1 MSRNLERSEWRE
13 YICDDLWP
21 VLRWLDERHGVHIA
35 EVVFDMKGAYTY
47 VYVDGPLT
55 SELAEEAAREFS
67 SNAEL
72 RIGEGWFG
80 CARDYS
86 SVETLTRGEGA
97 KAPGK
102 TVMDRLRD
110 FFK

>member
-1 MSRNLERSEWRE
+1 MSKNLERPEWRE

-21 VLRWLDERHGVHIA
+21 VLRWLGERHNIHIA

-55 SELAEEAAREFS
+55 EELAEAAAREFS

-72 RIGEGWFG
+72 RFGEGWFG
-80 CARDYS
+80 CARDYC
-86 SVETLTRGEGA
+86 SVETAGRGGGA

-102 TVMDRLRD
+102 TVMERLKD